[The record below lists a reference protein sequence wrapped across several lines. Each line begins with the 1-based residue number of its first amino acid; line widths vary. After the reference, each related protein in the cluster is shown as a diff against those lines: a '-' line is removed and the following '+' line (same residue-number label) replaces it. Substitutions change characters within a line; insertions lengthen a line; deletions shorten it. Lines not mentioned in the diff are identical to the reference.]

1 MHGFELELETLLD
14 EYQAKQDYGAFMAC
28 LLKPALFVL
37 QSLNQ
42 KGSQSNNGNGKQ
54 HIQNNGSA
62 NQEDEANN
70 CSNGK
75 TKSYS
80 LTLKVICLQWN
91 TEHLKL
97 WSQSN

>member
-62 NQEDEANN
+62 NQDDEPNN

-75 TKSYS
+75 TKL
-80 LTLKVICLQWN
+80 LTL
-91 TEHLKL
+91 
-97 WSQSN
+97 